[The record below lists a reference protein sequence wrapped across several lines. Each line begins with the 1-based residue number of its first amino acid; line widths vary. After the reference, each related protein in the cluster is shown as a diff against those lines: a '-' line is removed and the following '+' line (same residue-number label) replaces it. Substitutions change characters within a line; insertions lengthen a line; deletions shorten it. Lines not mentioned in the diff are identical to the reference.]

1 VCRAKV
7 LAAFVAVALKFF
19 LPLAASNRLTFETI
33 TWPNAAAFAFS
44 VVCMLML
51 KALGVVKDRNSIV
64 GP

>member
-1 VCRAKV
+1 VCQAKV
-7 LAAFVAVALKFF
+7 LAAFVAVFLKFF

-33 TWPNAAAFAFS
+33 TWPNVPAFA
-44 VVCMLML
+44 VHGVCRLML